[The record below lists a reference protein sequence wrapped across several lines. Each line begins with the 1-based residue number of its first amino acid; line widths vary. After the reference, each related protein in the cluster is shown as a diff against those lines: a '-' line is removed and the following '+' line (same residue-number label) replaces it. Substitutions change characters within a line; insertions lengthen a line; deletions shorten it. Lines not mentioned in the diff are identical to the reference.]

1 MTKLTPRQRR
11 RQKTKQAILKTAQEL
26 VAERGPEGLSL
37 REIARRIDYS
47 PAGLYEY
54 YHSKDEIVAAICAEG
69 MARLNAS
76 FNKVPSTLPPSQQ
89 LIEMGLKYVAYAI
102 HNSEEF
108 LLVFNNLPS
117 TRTSLDEA
125 AADDSPYGILLRTVQ
140 AAIEAGELKVGHRCG
155 AEGIAYSLWALM
167 HGRAMLQL
175 TFLKNFQADFDPV
188 HRWAMEVFIK
198 GLKTN

>member
-1 MTKLTPRQRR
+1 
-11 RQKTKQAILKTAQEL
+11 
-26 VAERGPEGLSL
+26 
-37 REIARRIDYS
+37 
-47 PAGLYEY
+47 
-54 YHSKDEIVAAICAEG
+54 

-76 FNKVPSTLPPSQQ
+76 FNNIPSTLPPSQQ
-89 LIEMGLKYVAYAI
+89 LIEMGLRYVAYAI

-117 TRTSLDEA
+117 TRMSLEEA

-140 AAIEAGELKVGHRCG
+140 AAIEAGEFRVGPQCG
-155 AEGIAYSLWALM
+155 AEGIAYSFWTLM

-175 TFLKNFQADFDPV
+175 TFLKNFQADFDTV

-198 GLKTN
+198 GLRIN